1 MDFVIERERMTTIYY
16 TVPSDGDDLAHPN
29 VYKIPNISPKEL
41 TLATVAQV
49 RSPHETRDVRHVF
62 IDVFFFSSRTDV
74 SSSWKLA
81 FSFQVRL

>member
-1 MDFVIERERMTTIYY
+1 MTTIYY

-62 IDVFFFSSRTDV
+62 IDVFFLIAYRRFLFLEIGIFV
-74 SSSWKLA
+74 SSSTIEIHMYG
-81 FSFQVRL
+81 